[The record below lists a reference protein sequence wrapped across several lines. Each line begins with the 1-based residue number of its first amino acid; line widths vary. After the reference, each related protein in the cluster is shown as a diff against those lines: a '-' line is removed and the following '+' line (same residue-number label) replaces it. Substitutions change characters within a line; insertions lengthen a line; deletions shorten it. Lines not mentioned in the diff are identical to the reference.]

1 MSAERLHDPGAG
13 TQDMGFNLA
22 AIQEAIAE
30 QIPDRECIVFRDRR
44 ITWRTFTD
52 RTRRLANYLRARGLG
67 CRVERGALRNWESG
81 QDHLGLYLHNGN
93 EYLEGM
99 LGAYKARVAPF
110 NVNYRYVED
119 ELLYLLENAEATALV
134 YHARFAAILANILP
148 RLPRLTT
155 LLQVADESGNARL
168 PGAVDYEEA
177 LAAADPSRADVAC
190 SPDDLYILYTGGTTG
205 MPKGVLWRQ
214 EDIFFGALGGHNP
227 GGDRVRSVAAMAEQ
241 AKAGSLRT
249 LPAPPFMHGAAHWVA
264 FNTLHQGGTV
274 VIQAQPDRLDAADV
288 WDTIARERVNFLCI
302 VGDAFGRPLLDELE
316 RRPRTLPDFR
326 FILSGGA
333 ILTPALKEGL
343 LQQLPHILLIDGFGA
358 SETGGHGQQVTT
370 AGQKASSGSF
380 RMNDETVVLKHDLT
394 GRLDPGA
401 PEQGWL
407 ARVGHVPLG
416 YYRDPQKTEQTFPV
430 IDGTRF
436 AVPGDHATVA
446 ADGAITVLG
455 RGSVSI
461 NTGGEKVYPEEVE
474 QALKTHPL
482 VYDAVVV
489 GTPNER
495 WGQQVN
501 AIVQLRD
508 GTSVAPDELRA
519 FAAQRIA
526 RYKLPKEIFFVD
538 QVQRSPSG
546 KADYRWAKAH
556 ALAALEAART

>member
-1 MSAERLHDPGAG
+1 MSVDAATGPRDAR
-13 TQDMGFNLA
+13 FNLA
-22 AIQEAIAE
+22 AIQEAIAA

-44 ITWRTFTD
+44 LTWRAFTD
-52 RTRRLANYLRARGLG
+52 RTRRLANYLRGRELG
-67 CRVERGALRNWESG
+67 CRVERAALRNWESG

-110 NVNYRYVED
+110 NVNYRYIED
-119 ELLYLLENAEATALV
+119 ELLYLLDNAEATALV
-134 YHARFAAILANILP
+134 YHARFAPTLANILP
-148 RLPRLTT
+148 RLSRLTT
-155 LLQVADESGNARL
+155 LLQVADESGNALL
-168 PGAVDYEEA
+168 PGAVDYEHA
-177 LAAADPSRADVAC
+177 LAGADSACPDVPW

-214 EDIFFGALGGHNP
+214 EDIFFGALGGHIP
-227 GGDRVRSVAAMAEQ
+227 GGDRVRSVEALAEQ
-241 AKAGSLRT
+241 AKSGSLRT
-249 LPAPPFMHGAAHWVA
+249 LPAPPFMHGAAHWAA

-274 VIQAQPDRLDAADV
+274 VVQSQPDRLDAADV
-288 WDTIARERVNFLCI
+288 WDTIARERINLLCI
-302 VGDAFGRPLLDELE
+302 VGDAFGRPLLDELD
-316 RRPRTLPDFR
+316 RRPRTLPEFR

-333 ILTPALKEGL
+333 ILTPALKESL
-343 LQQLPHILLIDGFGA
+343 LRHLPHIMLIDGFGA
-358 SETGGHGQQVTT
+358 SETGGHGQQLTT

-380 RMNDETVVLKHDLT
+380 RMNDATLVLKPDLS
-394 GRLDPGA
+394 GPVAPGSA
-401 PEQGWL
+401 EQGWL

-416 YYRDPQKTEQTFPV
+416 YYRDPQRTAQTFPV
-430 IDGTRF
+430 LDGTRY

-446 ADGAITVLG
+446 PDGAITVLG

-489 GTPNER
+489 GTPSER

-508 GTSVAPDELRA
+508 GAEVAPDALRA

-556 ALAALEAART
+556 ALAALETAPA